1 MSSSDRYQSSCVTGE
16 VPGLVTAGNSLTSP
30 YFSQH
35 QLRMGQGS
43 GRRFSPLRLP
53 LGASKSSWRRCSWRC
68 TTVVFVCVT
77 LCLAA
82 TTTFFATSQVG
93 GWHNTDSCLGADV
106 DNVDVSLSPALDLP
120 SPRQP
125 DSPSGNIEVHF
136 DVQRAPSPH
145 LSPSMIV
152 NPTLEPL
159 PARPSSMNSV
169 HSYVAR
175 NAQDA
180 PDVHSLPNDGRRKRS
195 WFRLPLSPPV
205 RDPPRSA
212 IIAKSGIIDGLH
224 VYHWFTLYVSQG
236 PSAASAPGHGEINQI
251 LPHTGVSK
259 HLDIN
264 HQSSMESDSS
274 HPSPVGGDIR
284 YQSPMGSDS
293 SHQSSME
300 SDRSHASPVG
310 SDRSHPSP
318 VGSDRPKATGSTG
331 SKLSTLD
338 TTSPGIDLAA
348 GEEDS
353 HLPTLHESLMFVNH
367 ENIFA
372 DNTLHEPGAL
382 TQSSVK
388 ARRVRSASDVEDDAQ
403 TASHSLPLTGN
414 LTSILELT
422 NNSFFVVLTSKNTPS
437 GGSELGDAAVE
448 SPSRDSVEVGSRAS
462 SETLMN
468 NPQTL
473 ATATAHGQDPQ
484 LTAVTGA
491 HHYIITRTAATTTR
505 ELAAAPP
512 EYRTRNPLSDAENAI
527 LQERESS
534 LVSRQGIV
542 IPDLMNAPSSP
553 NQLEIF
559 PPENSA
565 LHSHEYQATGKTL
578 AAPLVLPSFQ
588 DTTPVLLQHVD
599 PPSSVNTP
607 STTTTTLEPQN
618 QIPFS
623 QDLQTSSSVSGS
635 SEASVYVR
643 TNDEGTGLIDSSK
656 QVDLFPPNTQPTPV
670 ETTLMTI
677 ASTKLV
683 DSAQNTSQLSLHSLS
698 VSSTTTLTLD
708 INTNMDINDT
718 SIHLALAVTGETEQK
733 VGITTDPIVA
743 PLKPLSDEHIKLSP
757 VGTNNTK
764 LTNSHKGFRD
774 NHTDDNLI
782 PDPHAA
788 AAIAHNVGP
797 ELGEAHAGSPRGQ
810 VRGQSVGEE
819 KNNGEKADNFDI
831 KYGNKQEY
839 QSEETA
845 KYKMQEGREEQSQA
859 DKPLAKGV
867 PISFEALMNQEQR
880 VGSTDFRQDLE
891 GNEGDRNLKISPGH
905 KESLQGKRD
914 KFESRETDNDD
925 ANLAAFKFLTFHQEN
940 RHQTAEFSALRT
952 VQSDEADGSVR
963 GAIRKVSTR
972 VDHEALWEAERPPN
986 AAKARTGL
994 YKSTH
999 GHNVQ
1004 DTEMNKKYTEEQQ
1017 RDEEQNHEGSENKDT
1032 SAAGIQSATGYNT
1045 KPDVPAL
1052 HTLTTSLHTKAPS
1065 HPLDVAPHSLSQVER
1080 HTESTQEPRE
1090 GLPRKEGQ
1098 ILVIFPSRGE
1108 YIPQDGKDKRGYT
1121 TQGRGTTDSDTS
1133 VVGAVYGS
1141 ILRDEPAVFSVED
1154 SVAVGDGGGDSA
1166 VRDDAGSSA
1175 VREGDAG
1182 SSAVRDDAG
1191 SSAVRDDAGSSA
1203 VRDDAGSSAVR
1214 DDAGSSAVRDDAGSP
1229 AVREG
1234 DAGSSAVREGDAG
1247 SSAVREDDAGSS
1259 AVREDDAGSSAVRED
1274 DAGSSA
1280 VREDDAGSSAVRED
1294 DAGSSAVR
1302 EDDAGSSAVRED
1314 DAGSSAVR
1322 EDDAGSSAV
1331 REDDVGSSA
1340 VREDD
1345 AGSSAVREDDAGSSA
1360 VREDDAGSSAVRED
1374 DAGSSAVR
1382 EDDAGSSAVREDD
1395 AGSSAVGR
1403 DAEATSAVWGDSSPP
1418 WRDVG
1423 ETSSQQAGESDSLMA
1438 PRHTS
1443 LSRTSERSEVN
1454 IDQGAPP
1461 HLLSR
1466 PLAPPKTQSTYKDA
1480 RSEVHL
1486 ITSDMMSGNQKQLT
1500 DQLMLSESSPA
1511 SPSIHEQL
1519 TDQLMLSESS
1529 PASPSIHEQLTDQL
1543 MLSESSPASSSIHKQ
1558 LTGQLMLSESSPASP
1573 SIHKQ
1578 LTGQLMLS
1586 ESSPASPSIRE
1597 DEKVERTD
1605 SKNSF
1610 NYESLRSVEAA
1621 PFSDNVTPSD
1631 AHVRNTNSYEGVG
1644 GALALPVIGDI
1655 SLQRRPSSVK
1665 DQPASV
1671 GITGIKGIGIND
1683 LTDKDQRNKMGDGIS
1698 SPPSNQT
1705 GEIATKGL
1713 VAPTTHIN
1721 HNVNSPHEYKRQ
1733 ESIESLRKQSAPG
1746 SGEASSG
1753 PGYNERK
1760 ESSID
1765 TTRSEANQEY
1775 SFLSRSNQVVAD
1787 PNHKSVHAQVSPGDP
1802 TEENREDLNPSL
1814 SILSA
1819 GESDVESNTGSD
1831 EYDYEYDTMGF
1842 FEYDLPNEDTDY
1854 EENNNNKGLK
1864 VGGKD
1869 PSRNKGI
1876 DEDGKDLKRIPGSS
1890 LDRPLEDS
1898 LLDEENDTG
1907 ASGRDQTTRRPSS
1920 QVIETV
1926 LSPPRWN
1933 FTDPGETRGGDEV
1946 AGRPASSEG
1955 AVHNSSSADSS
1966 SSRGPAGSHPSLM
1979 PHRELSQSPD
1989 SPCKCSC
1996 QCDGGENPTVAP
2008 GRVEANLNSW
2018 AGVGGVG
2025 EGGGP
2030 PTSPDQEPTH
2040 PHRHHHSGTRNTLHT
2055 HPNRHYPEGGDGRPV
2070 NDSSALTTH
2079 KPTPALHD
2087 HFLDIKPTPTL
2098 DDHLTATHQPT
2109 PALDDHLIATHQP
2122 TPALDDHLIPTNKPT
2137 PALEEHTILVLEA
2150 PREDGKKVTGGDLA
2164 GDTDAPG
2171 VVVIKKYSYTLVNA
2185 PEVTHV
2191 VAAPDAVFSGSTRP
2205 TLQPTSVAGSVD
2217 ATKIHATLILD
2228 SQGGMTMRRPQQVAP
2243 PDGASFS
2250 ALALGEEKAFTLT
2263 PYGYWNIHLTLNDL
2277 TDLKISLTIPRG
2289 TSLGLYARRSALPTH
2304 TQHDIMKI
2312 LRGTRQRDVRASP
2325 NMVEVWVEEV
2335 LEAGEWFLSLYNDD
2349 GEPHQVALV
2358 ITRGPG
2364 EGECPQRCEERGH
2377 CILGR
2382 CQCEPGYSGID
2393 CSQVLCPI
2401 LCSGHG
2407 DYMNGQCRCHPGY
2420 KGKECQLRHHE
2431 CEVPD
2436 CNSQGQCI
2444 DGQCHCA
2451 KGYTGD
2457 FCQTVDCPHPTCSG
2471 NGWCVLGSC
2480 VCQKG
2485 WRGPDC
2491 SETDLDA
2498 RQCLPDCNN
2507 HGAFD
2512 IELHTCVCHP
2522 PWTGSDCSKKS
2533 CSLDCGLHGICENDA
2548 CACDEGWKGDNCLE
2562 KLCDARC
2569 SEHGQCKNGTCVCM
2583 TGWNGRHCT
2592 LSGCPSNCRSR
2603 GTCEA
2608 TVDGTWYCRCET
2620 GWDGPDCSAMLETLC
2635 NDGKDND
2642 RDGLTDCQD
2651 PECCTHLACNGSQL
2665 CVSRASSPIDIL
2677 LRKQPPAATASFF
2690 EKMKFLI
2697 EEDSL
2702 QHFTSTDAFNMRRA
2716 AVVRGRVVTRAGRG
2730 VVGLRVAT
2738 MENQEG
2744 FTLTRRDG
2752 WFDIMVNGGGAVTLT
2767 FGKPPFSPKTI
2778 CVMVPWNEV
2787 VVLDDIMMTV
2797 TGLSNNDHTNDYHDH
2812 QQRQLTSHCPLHD
2825 YDLLR
2830 PVVMATWQ
2838 NVFQGECP
2846 DVDAILVESQAVQE
2860 SVQIPGT
2867 GMYLVYHSSR
2877 ANGYE
2882 STIRMQLTP
2891 DHIPATLR
2899 RIHLRIVLEGTLF
2912 TRVFEAD
2919 PNIKF
2924 TYAWDRLNVYRQRV
2938 LGVTVA
2944 RVSVGYEHASCPK
2957 IIWEHQTARVAGNDL
2972 LISKV
2977 GGFNLHVHHA
2987 YNYHQGILQ
2996 KGNGQNIY
3004 LAGQRRLVTTL
3015 LGTGEQ
3021 REVNCGERCEG
3032 RANLSPLLAPTCLA
3046 SAPDGSLYVGDFN
3059 LIRRVKPDGTV
3070 ITVARLNETRV
3081 SYRYH
3086 VAVSPLDGSVYV
3098 SDPEAHQVLKLT
3110 STSSVLDPHHNAI
3123 AVAGSGQRCLPGDR
3137 NKCGDGGY
3145 AIHARLTYPKGLAI
3159 SSTGDVYIADGTN
3172 IRVMNPTGIIYTVI
3186 GGHDHRSHWAPVPC
3200 NGTINMDQLH
3210 LRWPTELAISP
3221 LDGSLHIL
3229 DDHLILRVTPDN
3241 RVQVLSGRSL
3251 NCPTPIH
3258 DPPDIS
3264 RTALLLNPQ
3273 SIAFSPQGEL
3283 YVAESDTQRINRVRI
3298 ITSDGRI
3305 SIFAGADSRCNC
3317 RDPTCYCHTYDNV
3330 SASSAIFSSISSIA
3344 VTPDGVL
3351 HISDQAGYRVRS
3363 VRTVLPEPSVHKQYE
3378 IFSPDA
3384 HEVYIFNKYGQHVE
3398 TRNLVT
3404 GQTIYKFSYSI
3415 NSSEGRLLTVTDG
3428 ASNRFQL
3435 IRNYFGDVTAIEN
3448 PQKQRVKISLSMMK
3462 MLEQLV
3468 APDGYNIT
3476 FRYHGASGLMHSKI
3490 EAVGRSYNYDYD
3502 EQGRLT
3508 QAVLPTGQ
3516 VIQLTFDLS
3525 TRGAEVMVTRDG
3537 KNPVRT
3543 RVRGNTLTHNSG
3555 PVEAVADM
3563 GGDGQLRMVTDWGHE
3578 VSLERTSYRVLES
3591 TSQIAAEMF
3600 PILSRQQTHITG
3612 ELVNR
3617 YEWIYSPANHYSG
3630 GLGMKVA
3637 ATLRVNG
3644 ADLLTLSYD
3653 PVSSSEALLSVSG
3666 QMLINITY
3674 DTVGRPVRWIP
3685 VSPLVPS
3692 NVSYDHWGHIT
3703 GWTRGNLSEEYHY
3716 DSSLRLTSVTYA
3728 DGATVNYDYREKLT
3742 KPEKVTHPSGRAYG
3756 LVYDD
3761 AGSLRQ
3767 VLTPRGSAYTLHLS
3781 TSLGFYRLRLA
3792 LPVDTIGLQIRLDER
3807 GRLLAMT
3814 QPGRGGTL
3822 IYQYNDL
3829 GQVSAE
3835 LYGHGFT
3842 EYTYYSNGL
3851 IRTAKTK
3858 HKHVDVRTEYRYHA
3872 GLMKDMRL
3880 RYGSKSDLH
3889 PVKLRFQYDGSAR
3902 LRKLE
3907 GDINSDIPLNEVYIR
3922 FDNQT
3927 GVLQLISDLRI
3938 IRNNILE
3945 TMLQNPKKHYVNTRK
3960 QDDYGRLSQ
3969 VDMTLQGKTVFMM
3982 RLKYDIRNRISER
3995 LIEVAGRREG
4005 LNITYMAD
4013 GQILEAT
4020 GTHTWLYSY
4029 DENGN
4034 IISNTDKGYAENL
4047 VYDECDRVTS
4057 VSGSQVEY
4065 DDRGFVIRIDN
4076 QNFDYN
4082 TKGQLISGWNSD
4094 ENWSFTLGYDH
4105 LSRISIY
4112 RDHNNN
4118 ATQLIYGR
4126 PDLPELITHLH
4137 NPHTGAT
4144 TGLLYDDMNHLI
4156 AIDQPDGRYFV
4167 ATDQNGTPIAIF
4179 DDVGSLIRSQVW
4191 SPFGH
4196 LVDKAGSNMWVGVG
4210 PWGKFREPQ
4219 TGLVIFRGYAYHPKL
4234 LQWMSPRWGHL
4245 TQPRRHVTDVFVY
4258 RFMNNNPFN
4267 PTSDR
4272 LRHYYTD
4279 VSDWLELYGIE
4290 LSRVL
4295 GSEYHENTLVVPHPV
4310 VAVDEMGASEVVSG
4324 LWCQYR
4330 AGVRHLHD
4338 LSFFSQSHIQH
4349 RMGMWNGVPISRQ
4362 ASIFGPGVLV
4372 SDIEGRVLV
4381 TGVGEDD
4388 FSGVIGDVI
4397 RTVLN
4402 NSIILDVSATHSGLD
4417 TFYFIKSNRVRAIE
4431 DINHL
4436 RRLSGIFNV
4445 TTSDTEHGQ
4454 EIRMSTPTAHLV
4466 IMYGERVQRAR
4477 SRVLGE
4483 LEEKAEELAW
4493 AREAALVSVGRP
4505 GTHVWSPVEAAELV
4519 REGRVPGYVATH
4531 LHSTSRYPLL
4541 AADASN
4547 IVFKHESSR
4556 KRRKSRRKGR
4566 KKSWRQR
4573 KKVAV

>member
-1 MSSSDRYQSSCVTGE
+1 MYTYTCP
-16 VPGLVTAGNSLTSP
+16 PGPHTTAPDPRRITS
-30 YFSQH
+30 
-35 QLRMGQGS
+35 
-43 GRRFSPLRLP
+43 
-53 LGASKSSWRRCSWRC
+53 
-68 TTVVFVCVT
+68 
-77 LCLAA
+77 
-82 TTTFFATSQVG
+82 TSQ
-93 GWHNTDSCLGADV
+93 L
-106 DNVDVSLSPALDLP
+106 LF
-120 SPRQP
+120 
-125 DSPSGNIEVHF
+125 VH
-136 DVQRAPSPH
+136 H
-145 LSPSMIV
+145 E
-152 NPTLEPL
+152 T
-159 PARPSSMNSV
+159 
-169 HSYVAR
+169 
-175 NAQDA
+175 
-180 PDVHSLPNDGRRKRS
+180 RRTRS
-195 WFRLPLSPPV
+195 
-205 RDPPRSA
+205 RD
-212 IIAKSGIIDGLH
+212 
-224 VYHWFTLYVSQG
+224 
-236 PSAASAPGHGEINQI
+236 
-251 LPHTGVSK
+251 
-259 HLDIN
+259 
-264 HQSSMESDSS
+264 
-274 HPSPVGGDIR
+274 
-284 YQSPMGSDS
+284 
-293 SHQSSME
+293 
-300 SDRSHASPVG
+300 
-310 SDRSHPSP
+310 
-318 VGSDRPKATGSTG
+318 
-331 SKLSTLD
+331 
-338 TTSPGIDLAA
+338 
-348 GEEDS
+348 
-353 HLPTLHESLMFVNH
+353 
-367 ENIFA
+367 
-372 DNTLHEPGAL
+372 AL
-382 TQSSVK
+382 TIFEANV
-388 ARRVRSASDVEDDAQ
+388 VRSARRETSAKRS
-403 TASHSLPLTGN
+403 TRPYRN

-683 DSAQNTSQLSLHSLS
+683 DSAQNTSQLSLHSLTG
-698 VSSTTTLTLD
+698 SSTTTSALD

-867 PISFEALMNQEQR
+867 PIPFEALMNQEQR

-986 AAKARTGL
+986 EAKARTGL

-999 GHNVQ
+999 GHSVQ
-1004 DTEMNKKYTEEQQ
+1004 DTQMNKKYTEEQQ

-1154 SVAVGDGGGDSA
+1154 SVAVGDGGGGSA

-1229 AVREG
+1229 AVREDDAG
-1234 DAGSSAVREGDAG
+1234 SSAVRDDVGSSAVREDDAGSSAVREGDAG

-1274 DAGSSA
+1274 AGSSA

-1302 EDDAGSSAVRED
+1302 EDDAGSSSVREDDAGSSAVRKD

-1331 REDDVGSSA
+1331 REDDVGSSAVREDDAGSSA

-1543 MLSESSPASSSIHKQ
+1543 MLSESSPASPSIHEQLTDQLMLSESSPASSSIHKQ
-1558 LTGQLMLSESSPASP
+1558 LTGQLMLSESSPASS

-1578 LTGQLMLS
+1578 LTGQLMLSESFPASPSIHEQLTDQLMLS

-2393 CSQVLCPI
+2393 CSQGWYLRSFVL
-2401 LCSGHG
+2401 
-2407 DYMNGQCRCHPGY
+2407 
-2420 KGKECQLRHHE
+2420 
-2431 CEVPD
+2431 
-2436 CNSQGQCI
+2436 
-2444 DGQCHCA
+2444 
-2451 KGYTGD
+2451 
-2457 FCQTVDCPHPTCSG
+2457 
-2471 NGWCVLGSC
+2471 VLGPQSLTTTILEVTPSC
-2480 VCQKG
+2480 PCVE
-2485 WRGPDC
+2485 
-2491 SETDLDA
+2491 SEAPAVKHQQEAPQRDSEAPAGSSEVL
-2498 RQCLPDCNN
+2498 
-2507 HGAFD
+2507 
-2512 IELHTCVCHP
+2512 
-2522 PWTGSDCSKKS
+2522 TGS
-2533 CSLDCGLHGICENDA
+2533 
-2548 CACDEGWKGDNCLE
+2548 
-2562 KLCDARC
+2562 
-2569 SEHGQCKNGTCVCM
+2569 SE
-2583 TGWNGRHCT
+2583 
-2592 LSGCPSNCRSR
+2592 
-2603 GTCEA
+2603 
-2608 TVDGTWYCRCET
+2608 ET
-2620 GWDGPDCSAMLETLC
+2620 
-2635 NDGKDND
+2635 
-2642 RDGLTDCQD
+2642 
-2651 PECCTHLACNGSQL
+2651 
-2665 CVSRASSPIDIL
+2665 
-2677 LRKQPPAATASFF
+2677 
-2690 EKMKFLI
+2690 
-2697 EEDSL
+2697 
-2702 QHFTSTDAFNMRRA
+2702 
-2716 AVVRGRVVTRAGRG
+2716 
-2730 VVGLRVAT
+2730 
-2738 MENQEG
+2738 
-2744 FTLTRRDG
+2744 
-2752 WFDIMVNGGGAVTLT
+2752 
-2767 FGKPPFSPKTI
+2767 
-2778 CVMVPWNEV
+2778 
-2787 VVLDDIMMTV
+2787 
-2797 TGLSNNDHTNDYHDH
+2797 
-2812 QQRQLTSHCPLHD
+2812 
-2825 YDLLR
+2825 
-2830 PVVMATWQ
+2830 
-2838 NVFQGECP
+2838 
-2846 DVDAILVESQAVQE
+2846 
-2860 SVQIPGT
+2860 
-2867 GMYLVYHSSR
+2867 
-2877 ANGYE
+2877 
-2882 STIRMQLTP
+2882 
-2891 DHIPATLR
+2891 
-2899 RIHLRIVLEGTLF
+2899 
-2912 TRVFEAD
+2912 
-2919 PNIKF
+2919 
-2924 TYAWDRLNVYRQRV
+2924 
-2938 LGVTVA
+2938 
-2944 RVSVGYEHASCPK
+2944 
-2957 IIWEHQTARVAGNDL
+2957 
-2972 LISKV
+2972 
-2977 GGFNLHVHHA
+2977 
-2987 YNYHQGILQ
+2987 
-2996 KGNGQNIY
+2996 
-3004 LAGQRRLVTTL
+3004 
-3015 LGTGEQ
+3015 
-3021 REVNCGERCEG
+3021 
-3032 RANLSPLLAPTCLA
+3032 
-3046 SAPDGSLYVGDFN
+3046 
-3059 LIRRVKPDGTV
+3059 
-3070 ITVARLNETRV
+3070 
-3081 SYRYH
+3081 
-3086 VAVSPLDGSVYV
+3086 
-3098 SDPEAHQVLKLT
+3098 
-3110 STSSVLDPHHNAI
+3110 
-3123 AVAGSGQRCLPGDR
+3123 SGQ
-3137 NKCGDGGY
+3137 
-3145 AIHARLTYPKGLAI
+3145 
-3159 SSTGDVYIADGTN
+3159 
-3172 IRVMNPTGIIYTVI
+3172 
-3186 GGHDHRSHWAPVPC
+3186 
-3200 NGTINMDQLH
+3200 Q
-3210 LRWPTELAISP
+3210 
-3221 LDGSLHIL
+3221 
-3229 DDHLILRVTPDN
+3229 
-3241 RVQVLSGRSL
+3241 
-3251 NCPTPIH
+3251 
-3258 DPPDIS
+3258 
-3264 RTALLLNPQ
+3264 
-3273 SIAFSPQGEL
+3273 
-3283 YVAESDTQRINRVRI
+3283 
-3298 ITSDGRI
+3298 
-3305 SIFAGADSRCNC
+3305 
-3317 RDPTCYCHTYDNV
+3317 
-3330 SASSAIFSSISSIA
+3330 
-3344 VTPDGVL
+3344 
-3351 HISDQAGYRVRS
+3351 
-3363 VRTVLPEPSVHKQYE
+3363 
-3378 IFSPDA
+3378 
-3384 HEVYIFNKYGQHVE
+3384 
-3398 TRNLVT
+3398 
-3404 GQTIYKFSYSI
+3404 
-3415 NSSEGRLLTVTDG
+3415 
-3428 ASNRFQL
+3428 
-3435 IRNYFGDVTAIEN
+3435 
-3448 PQKQRVKISLSMMK
+3448 
-3462 MLEQLV
+3462 
-3468 APDGYNIT
+3468 
-3476 FRYHGASGLMHSKI
+3476 
-3490 EAVGRSYNYDYD
+3490 
-3502 EQGRLT
+3502 
-3508 QAVLPTGQ
+3508 
-3516 VIQLTFDLS
+3516 
-3525 TRGAEVMVTRDG
+3525 
-3537 KNPVRT
+3537 
-3543 RVRGNTLTHNSG
+3543 
-3555 PVEAVADM
+3555 
-3563 GGDGQLRMVTDWGHE
+3563 
-3578 VSLERTSYRVLES
+3578 
-3591 TSQIAAEMF
+3591 
-3600 PILSRQQTHITG
+3600 
-3612 ELVNR
+3612 
-3617 YEWIYSPANHYSG
+3617 
-3630 GLGMKVA
+3630 
-3637 ATLRVNG
+3637 
-3644 ADLLTLSYD
+3644 
-3653 PVSSSEALLSVSG
+3653 
-3666 QMLINITY
+3666 
-3674 DTVGRPVRWIP
+3674 
-3685 VSPLVPS
+3685 
-3692 NVSYDHWGHIT
+3692 
-3703 GWTRGNLSEEYHY
+3703 
-3716 DSSLRLTSVTYA
+3716 
-3728 DGATVNYDYREKLT
+3728 
-3742 KPEKVTHPSGRAYG
+3742 
-3756 LVYDD
+3756 
-3761 AGSLRQ
+3761 
-3767 VLTPRGSAYTLHLS
+3767 
-3781 TSLGFYRLRLA
+3781 
-3792 LPVDTIGLQIRLDER
+3792 
-3807 GRLLAMT
+3807 
-3814 QPGRGGTL
+3814 
-3822 IYQYNDL
+3822 
-3829 GQVSAE
+3829 
-3835 LYGHGFT
+3835 
-3842 EYTYYSNGL
+3842 
-3851 IRTAKTK
+3851 
-3858 HKHVDVRTEYRYHA
+3858 
-3872 GLMKDMRL
+3872 
-3880 RYGSKSDLH
+3880 
-3889 PVKLRFQYDGSAR
+3889 
-3902 LRKLE
+3902 
-3907 GDINSDIPLNEVYIR
+3907 
-3922 FDNQT
+3922 
-3927 GVLQLISDLRI
+3927 
-3938 IRNNILE
+3938 
-3945 TMLQNPKKHYVNTRK
+3945 
-3960 QDDYGRLSQ
+3960 
-3969 VDMTLQGKTVFMM
+3969 
-3982 RLKYDIRNRISER
+3982 
-3995 LIEVAGRREG
+3995 
-4005 LNITYMAD
+4005 
-4013 GQILEAT
+4013 
-4020 GTHTWLYSY
+4020 
-4029 DENGN
+4029 
-4034 IISNTDKGYAENL
+4034 
-4047 VYDECDRVTS
+4047 
-4057 VSGSQVEY
+4057 
-4065 DDRGFVIRIDN
+4065 
-4076 QNFDYN
+4076 
-4082 TKGQLISGWNSD
+4082 
-4094 ENWSFTLGYDH
+4094 
-4105 LSRISIY
+4105 
-4112 RDHNNN
+4112 
-4118 ATQLIYGR
+4118 
-4126 PDLPELITHLH
+4126 
-4137 NPHTGAT
+4137 
-4144 TGLLYDDMNHLI
+4144 
-4156 AIDQPDGRYFV
+4156 
-4167 ATDQNGTPIAIF
+4167 
-4179 DDVGSLIRSQVW
+4179 
-4191 SPFGH
+4191 
-4196 LVDKAGSNMWVGVG
+4196 
-4210 PWGKFREPQ
+4210 
-4219 TGLVIFRGYAYHPKL
+4219 
-4234 LQWMSPRWGHL
+4234 
-4245 TQPRRHVTDVFVY
+4245 
-4258 RFMNNNPFN
+4258 
-4267 PTSDR
+4267 
-4272 LRHYYTD
+4272 
-4279 VSDWLELYGIE
+4279 
-4290 LSRVL
+4290 
-4295 GSEYHENTLVVPHPV
+4295 
-4310 VAVDEMGASEVVSG
+4310 
-4324 LWCQYR
+4324 
-4330 AGVRHLHD
+4330 
-4338 LSFFSQSHIQH
+4338 
-4349 RMGMWNGVPISRQ
+4349 
-4362 ASIFGPGVLV
+4362 
-4372 SDIEGRVLV
+4372 
-4381 TGVGEDD
+4381 
-4388 FSGVIGDVI
+4388 
-4397 RTVLN
+4397 
-4402 NSIILDVSATHSGLD
+4402 
-4417 TFYFIKSNRVRAIE
+4417 
-4431 DINHL
+4431 
-4436 RRLSGIFNV
+4436 
-4445 TTSDTEHGQ
+4445 
-4454 EIRMSTPTAHLV
+4454 
-4466 IMYGERVQRAR
+4466 
-4477 SRVLGE
+4477 
-4483 LEEKAEELAW
+4483 
-4493 AREAALVSVGRP
+4493 
-4505 GTHVWSPVEAAELV
+4505 
-4519 REGRVPGYVATH
+4519 
-4531 LHSTSRYPLL
+4531 
-4541 AADASN
+4541 
-4547 IVFKHESSR
+4547 
-4556 KRRKSRRKGR
+4556 
-4566 KKSWRQR
+4566 
-4573 KKVAV
+4573 